1 MRLKFVFCSVLRTH
15 SWLMESTTASSTSL
29 SASRRSVQRQR
40 PSGAW
45 LQAVAINFALY
56 VAFSWWAGGSAL
68 RGRIEDGRHF
78 VIDQRERYAAVSRET
93 YYVSLAWGWLVVGS
107 VPVLLVAGAAMRRID
122 G

>member
-1 MRLKFVFCSVLRTH
+1 MGPEGRSN
-15 SWLMESTTASSTSL
+15 EPG
-29 SASRRSVQRQR
+29 RRRRVARR
-40 PSGAW
+40 VVA
-45 LQAVAINFALY
+45 AVAINFALY